1 MARSTHKCGQPYC
14 LFPVDEGMQC
24 DECNKWFHKMCTRLS
39 PTAYK
44 RCSKPNSHWL
54 CSFCCSSKTLLIQE
68 AISLLVLANKKV
80 DEGCTDNIGTDGEDC
95 VSVVSA
101 ITAQARHLPV
111 QPTVKRFPSKRSV
124 SDTSLD
130 VGGHIA
136 SAATGDPDKT
146 ITVPSCS
153 NVDVS
158 TDGKWM
164 TRKRRRV
171 GKIAK
176 TNDCLLGKSLVDSQ
190 TNPPKSH
197 SKASSDIVVSHSPDS
212 QDSVKIKT
220 NRKLPVVKIQD
231 LTSRSK
237 AVNTVSKE
245 AKPIPSLI
253 IWNLEESK
261 DNDPV
266 KRHAHDLQ
274 LVESVVRNVLPEE
287 VSGVHITKVIRLG
300 KWVGG
305 ETQPRRILK
314 LVLGSLEERDIL
326 LKSAQKTRAS
336 NIRIRPDWPL
346 EDRIKWKNALTE
358 LRTRKL
364 NGENNLTIK
373 GFRVVRSWKPMLPRP
388 VWVERLI
395 AKIP

>member
-1 MARSTHKCGQPYC
+1 M
-14 LFPVDEGMQC
+14 
-24 DECNKWFHKMCTRLS
+24 
-39 PTAYK
+39 
-44 RCSKPNSHWL
+44 
-54 CSFCCSSKTLLIQE
+54 
-68 AISLLVLANKKV
+68 
-80 DEGCTDNIGTDGEDC
+80 
-95 VSVVSA
+95 
-101 ITAQARHLPV
+101 
-111 QPTVKRFPSKRSV
+111 

-136 SAATGDPDKT
+136 TAATGDPDKT
-146 ITVPSCS
+146 TTVPSCS

-197 SKASSDIVVSHSPDS
+197 SKASSDIAVSHSLDS
-212 QDSVKIKT
+212 QDSAKTKT
-220 NRKLPVVKIQD
+220 NL
-231 LTSRSK
+231 
-237 AVNTVSKE
+237 
-245 AKPIPSLI
+245 
-253 IWNLEESK
+253 
-261 DNDPV
+261 
-266 KRHAHDLQ
+266 
-274 LVESVVRNVLPEE
+274 ESVVRNVLPEE
-287 VSGVHITKVIRLG
+287 VSGVHITKLIRLG
-300 KWVGG
+300 KWVGD

-314 LVLGSLEERDIL
+314 RVLGSFEERDIL
-326 LKSAQKTRAS
+326 LKSALKTRAS

-364 NGENNLTIK
+364 NVENNLTIK
-373 GFRVVRSWKPMLPRP
+373 DFRVVRCWKPMLPRP

-395 AKIP
+395 SKTP